1 MNINVK
7 KNHNEAVIPMFAHTT
22 DSGFDLFT
30 CEDTFIKANK
40 KAIAKTGLIFEIPKG
55 WGIQIKNK
63 SGITI
68 KGVPTS
74 LGENADI
81 TVFEGTVDMDYRGE
95 VGIMVKNEEA
105 FDILIPKHTKIAQGV
120 LRKVYNCTFTE
131 VDELNEDTLR
141 GAGGFGSTG
150 NTL

>member
-1 MNINVK
+1 M
-7 KNHNEAVIPMFAHTT
+7 
-22 DSGFDLFT
+22 
-30 CEDTFIKANK
+30 
-40 KAIAKTGLIFEIPKG
+40 
-55 WGIQIKNK
+55 
-63 SGITI
+63 

-81 TVFEGTVDMDYRGE
+81 TVYEGTVDMDYRGE
-95 VGIMVKNEEA
+95 VGIMIKNEEA

-131 VDELNEDTLR
+131 VEEINENTSR
-141 GAGGFGSTG
+141 GANGYGSTG